1 MLNPFSIFS
10 LKPNNSKPVRTGDT
24 ARAEHTVSQGTAHVA
39 SQSNAHES
47 TPSDNP
53 FLFKPALPVDASD
66 SDDEFAPNPQSSHN
80 LARLFGSAEA
90 NFKLSAPTNAS
101 SLTQTHDRRG
111 DRAEPAGAGHG
122 EGDRLASARAKLA
135 LYAHSTHALADEAG
149 SCSGFKRRTSR
160 LKRDA
165 PVYHIRI
172 SSDFPRPL
180 GRK

>member
-10 LKPNNSKPVRTGDT
+10 LKPNNSKPVRTCDT

-90 NFKLSAPTNAS
+90 NFKLSASTNAS
-101 SLTQTHDRRG
+101 SQTHDRRG
-111 DRAEPAGAGHG
+111 HRAETAGAGHG

-135 LYAHSTHALADEAG
+135 LYVHSTHALADEAG
-149 SCSGFKRRTSR
+149 SCPRVQEAHFAVEARRPGFTTLR
-160 LKRDA
+160 
-165 PVYHIRI
+165 V
-172 SSDFPRPL
+172 
-180 GRK
+180 